1 MSPVTVITGIQ
12 GILFAQ
18 TRIQSI
24 FVVIFRSD
32 FIYDIVEHMKPSA
45 PAAGTKKSSRK
56 RPTVSS
62 QFKVSLHFLIF
73 FCYLLVLHDLLD
85 IVDFVPFHHCPS
97 LLRVGLLIP
106 VTRILEKKL
115 SLLSVKQWS
124 ILVLYSAGLNQGIVD
139 KPP

>member
-1 MSPVTVITGIQ
+1 MLKHGYNQSSVI
-12 GILFAQ
+12 
-18 TRIQSI
+18 
-24 FVVIFRSD
+24 IFRSD

-62 QFKVSLHFLIF
+62 QFKVSLHFFIF
-73 FCYLLVLHDLLD
+73 FCYLRVLHDLLD

-106 VTRILEKKL
+106 VTWILEKELFYCQQNSGAFWCYTAL
-115 SLLSVKQWS
+115 SQIKEW
-124 ILVLYSAGLNQGIVD
+124 
-139 KPP
+139 

>member
-1 MSPVTVITGIQ
+1 
-12 GILFAQ
+12 
-18 TRIQSI
+18 
-24 FVVIFRSD
+24 
-32 FIYDIVEHMKPSA
+32 MKPSA

-97 LLRVGLLIP
+97 LLYL
-106 VTRILEKKL
+106 TRWFAHTSDVDPRERIV
-115 SLLSVKQWS
+115 LLSAKQWS
-124 ILVLYSAGLNQGIVD
+124 ILVLYSAGPNQGMVE